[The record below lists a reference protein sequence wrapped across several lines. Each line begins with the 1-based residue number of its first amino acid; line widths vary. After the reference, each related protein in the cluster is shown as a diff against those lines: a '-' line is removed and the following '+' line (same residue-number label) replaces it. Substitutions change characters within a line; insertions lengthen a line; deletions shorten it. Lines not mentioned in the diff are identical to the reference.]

1 MRIGIDARMAYYTE
15 AGIGQYIRR
24 LVQGLAQFNGHEE
37 FILFQSR
44 KDAAVMANTR
54 RFQRRNLWTPSHHRL
69 EQWVLPVEIA
79 FANIDLFHSPD
90 FIPPFW
96 RNTRSVITIHDLH
109 FLRYP
114 RFLTR
119 DAARYYGQIDEA
131 VRRTDHIIAVSE
143 STCQDTI
150 NLLGVPADRITVI
163 YEAADPVFRPI
174 DDPQILTQ
182 IRAKY
187 NLPEKF
193 VLFVSTIEPRKN
205 IPTLL
210 RAQRI
215 LLDRH
220 GPLAP
225 LVIVGKRGWLFD
237 EVFSLVAEL
246 DLENDVRFLGR
257 VPQEDLVLL
266 YNAATV
272 HVHPAF
278 YEGFGLPPL
287 EAMTVGTPTIV
298 SDVSSLPE
306 VVGDAGWLV
315 DPEDVEAWAA
325 AIGRLLAD
333 EDLRAD
339 YRERGFRQASR
350 FSLERMA
357 RETLAVYRR
366 VIEAGDTL

>member
-1 MRIGIDARMAYYTE
+1 MANSS
-15 AGIGQYIRR
+15 RFR
-24 LVQGLAQFNGHEE
+24 
-37 FILFQSR
+37 R
-44 KDAAVMANTR
+44 KD
-54 RFQRRNLWTPSHHRL
+54 LWTPSHHPI
-69 EQWVLPVEIA
+69 EQWILPLEIA
-79 FANIDLFHSPD
+79 FTNIDLLHSPD

-114 RFLTR
+114 HFLTE

-143 STCQDTI
+143 STRDDTI
-150 NLLGVPADRITVI
+150 NLLGVSPDEITVI
-163 YEAADPVFRPI
+163 YEAADPAFRPI
-174 DDPQILTQ
+174 DDPRRLAHV
-182 IRAKY
+182 RDKY
-187 NLPEKF
+187 GLPEKF
-193 VLFVSTIEPRKN
+193 ALFVSTVEPRKN

-210 RAQRI
+210 RAQRL

-220 GPLAP
+220 GPIAP
-225 LVIVGKRGWLFD
+225 LAIAGKRGWLFE
-237 EVFSLVAEL
+237 EVFALVEEL
-246 DLENDVRFLGR
+246 DLEQDVKFLGR
-257 VPQEDLVLL
+257 VPQKDLILL

-306 VVGDAGWLV
+306 VVGDAGWRV
-315 DPEDVEAWAA
+315 DPEDAEGWAA

-339 YRERGFRQASR
+339 FRQRGFEQAAK

-357 RETLAVYRR
+357 QETLAVYRR
-366 VIEAGDTL
+366 VGQPA

>member
-1 MRIGIDARMAYYTE
+1 MRIGIDARMVYYTE

-24 LVQGLAQFNGHEE
+24 LVQGLSRFDSPEK
-37 FILFQSR
+37 FVLFQSR
-44 KDAAVMANTR
+44 KDAAVMANTNRFR
-54 RFQRRNLWTPSHHRL
+54 RQNLWTPSHHRV
-69 EQWVLPVEIA
+69 EQWVLPIEFAFTNVE
-79 FANIDLFHSPD
+79 LLHSPD

-96 RNTRSVITIHDLH
+96 RNMRSVITVHDLH

-114 RFLTR
+114 HFLTE

-143 STCQDTI
+143 STRDDII
-150 NLLGVPADRITVI
+150 NLLGVSADRITVI
-163 YEAADPVFRPI
+163 YEAADPSFQPI
-174 DDPQILTQ
+174 DDPQRLAQ
-182 IRAKY
+182 VRKKY
-187 NLPEKF
+187 DLPEQF
-193 VLFVSTIEPRKN
+193 VFFVSTVEPRKN

-210 RAQRI
+210 QAQRL

-225 LVIVGKRGWLFD
+225 LVIAGKRGWLFE
-237 EVFSLVAEL
+237 EVFALVEEL
-246 DLENDVRFLGR
+246 DLGRDVRFLGR
-257 VPQEDLVLL
+257 VPQDDLILL

-287 EAMTVGTPTIV
+287 EAMTVGTPTVV

-315 DPEDVEAWAA
+315 EPEDVEGWTAT
-325 AIGRLLAD
+325 IGRLLSD

-339 YRERGFRQASR
+339 FRRRGFKQAAK

-357 RETLAVYRR
+357 EETLTVYRQ
-366 VIEAGDTL
+366 VIQSA

>member
-24 LVQGLAQFNGHEE
+24 LVQGLAQCNGPEE

-44 KDAAVMANTR
+44 KDATVMANTR
-54 RFQRRNLWTPSHHRL
+54 HFQRRNLWTPSHHRL
-69 EQWVLPVEIA
+69 EQWVLPLEIA
-79 FANIDLFHSPD
+79 FMNIDLLHSPD
-90 FIPPFW
+90 FVPPFW
-96 RNTRSVITIHDLH
+96 RSTRSVITIHDLH

-114 RFLTR
+114 HFLTQ

-143 STCQDTI
+143 STRQDTM
-150 NLLGVPADRITVI
+150 NLLGVSADRITVI
-163 YEAADPVFRPI
+163 YEAADPAFRPI
-174 DDPQILTQ
+174 DDPRILAQ
-182 IRAKY
+182 VCEKY
-187 NLPEKF
+187 NLPARF
-193 VLFVSTIEPRKN
+193 ILFVSTIEPRKN
-205 IPTLL
+205 ILTLL
-210 RAQRI
+210 RAQRL

-225 LVIVGKRGWLFD
+225 LVIVGKRGWLFE
-237 EVFSLVAEL
+237 EVFSLLAEL
-246 DLENDVRFLGR
+246 NLEQDVRFLGR
-257 VPQEDLVLL
+257 VPQDDLVLL

-298 SDVSSLPE
+298 SNVSSLPE

-315 DPEDVEAWAA
+315 APEDVEGWAT

-339 YRERGFRQASR
+339 YRRRGFEQAR
-350 FSLERMA
+350 KFSVERMTE
-357 RETLAVYRR
+357 ETLTVYRQ
-366 VIEAGDTL
+366 VAQLA

>member
-1 MRIGIDARMAYYTE
+1 MRIGIDARMAYYTG

-24 LVQGLAQFNGHEE
+24 LVKGLARIDSPEKFV
-37 FILFQSR
+37 LFQSR

-69 EQWVLPVEIA
+69 EQWILPLEIA
-79 FANIDLFHSPD
+79 FTNVDLLHSPD

-96 RNTRSVITIHDLH
+96 RNTRSIITIHDLH

-114 RFLTR
+114 HFLTE
-119 DAARYYGQIDEA
+119 DAARYYSQIDEA
-131 VRRTDHIIAVSE
+131 VRQTDHIIAVSE
-143 STCQDTI
+143 STRDDTI
-150 NLLGVPADRITVI
+150 NLLGVSPDRITVI
-163 YEAADPVFRPI
+163 YEAADPAYRPI
-174 DDPQILTQ
+174 DDPGILAR
-182 IRAKY
+182 IREKY
-187 NLPEKF
+187 GLPEKF
-193 VLFVSTIEPRKN
+193 VLFVSTVEPRKN

-210 RAQRI
+210 RAMRL

-220 GPLAP
+220 GPLAS
-225 LVIVGKRGWLFD
+225 LALVGKRGWLFE
-237 EVFSLVAEL
+237 EVFELVREL

-272 HVHPAF
+272 HAHPAF

-287 EAMTVGTPTIV
+287 EAMSVGTPTVV

-306 VVGDAGWLV
+306 VVGDAGWRV
-315 DPEDVEAWAA
+315 PPEDAKGWAA

-333 EDLRAD
+333 EDLRTD
-339 YRERGFRQASR
+339 FRRRGLEQAGR

-357 RETLAVYRR
+357 EETLAVYRH
-366 VIEAGDTL
+366 VAQPT

>member
-1 MRIGIDARMAYYTE
+1 MDIGIDARMAYYTE

-24 LVQGLAQFNGHEE
+24 LVQGLAQIESPERFV
-37 FILFQSR
+37 LFQSR
-44 KDAAVMANTR
+44 KDAAVMANSR
-54 RFQRRNLWTPSHHRL
+54 RFQRHNLWTPSHHRL
-69 EQWVLPVEIA
+69 EQWILPIEIA
-79 FANIDLFHSPD
+79 LTNIDLLHSPD

-96 RNTRSVITIHDLH
+96 RHTRSVITIHDLH

-114 RFLTR
+114 HFLTE
-119 DAARYYGQIDEA
+119 DAARYYSQIDEA

-143 STCQDTI
+143 STREDTI
-150 NLLGVPADRITVI
+150 NLLGVQADRVTVI
-163 YEAADPVFRPI
+163 YEAADPAFRPI
-174 DDPQILTQ
+174 DDPKRLAQL
-182 IRAKY
+182 REKY
-187 NLPEKF
+187 GLPETF

-210 RAQRI
+210 RAQRL

-225 LVIVGKRGWLFD
+225 LVIVGKRGWLFE
-237 EVFSLVAEL
+237 EVFSLVNEL
-246 DLENDVRFLGR
+246 DLEQKVFFLGR
-257 VPQEDLVLL
+257 VPQDDLVLL

-272 HVHPAF
+272 HAHPAF

-287 EAMTVGTPTIV
+287 EAMTVGTPTVV

-315 DPEDVEAWAA
+315 PPKDVEGWAT

-333 EDLRAD
+333 EDLRAE
-339 YRERGFRQASR
+339 YRQRGFKQASK
-350 FSLERMA
+350 FSVERMA
-357 RETLAVYRR
+357 AETLAVYRH
-366 VIEAGDTL
+366 VAQLE

>member
-1 MRIGIDARMAYYTE
+1 MRIGIDARMAYYTK

-24 LVQGLAQFNGHEE
+24 LVQGLAQLNTPEKFV
-37 FILFQSR
+37 LFQSR
-44 KDAAVMANTR
+44 KDAAVMANTS

-69 EQWVLPVEIA
+69 EQWVLPVELSLTS
-79 FANIDLFHSPD
+79 IDLLHSPD

-114 RFLTR
+114 HFLTQE
-119 DAARYYGQIDEA
+119 AARYYSQIDQA

-143 STCQDTI
+143 STRQDTM
-150 NLLGVPADRITVI
+150 NLLGVPAERITVI
-163 YEAADPVFRPI
+163 YEATDPSFQPI
-174 DDPQILTQ
+174 DDPKQLAW
-182 IRAKY
+182 IRQKY
-187 NLPEKF
+187 HLPEKF
-193 VLFVSTIEPRKN
+193 VLFVGTIEPRKN

-210 RAQRI
+210 QAQRL

-225 LVIVGKRGWLFD
+225 LVIVGKEGWLVD
-237 EVFSLVAEL
+237 EVFTLVDEL
-246 DLENDVRFLGR
+246 QLEQDVRFVGQVSQR
-257 VPQEDLVLL
+257 DLVLL

-287 EAMTVGTPTIV
+287 EAMTVGTPTVV

-306 VVGDAGWLV
+306 VVSDAGWLV
-315 DPEDVEAWAA
+315 DPEDVEGWAT

-333 EDLRAD
+333 TELRAD
-339 YRERGFRQASR
+339 YRQRGFEQAR
-350 FSLERMA
+350 KFSLIRMA
-357 RETLAVYRR
+357 EETLAVYRQ
-366 VIEAGDTL
+366 IG

>member
-1 MRIGIDARMAYYTE
+1 MRVGIDARMAYYTE

-24 LVQGLAQFNGHEE
+24 LVQGLARIDSPEKFV
-37 FILFQSR
+37 LFQSR
-44 KDAAVMANTR
+44 KDAAIMANTG
-54 RFQRRNLWTPSHHRL
+54 RFQRHNLWTPSHHRL
-69 EQWVLPVEIA
+69 EQWILPIEIA
-79 FANIDLFHSPD
+79 LKNVDVLHSPD

-96 RNTRSVITIHDLH
+96 RNTCSVITIHDLH

-114 RFLTR
+114 HFLTE
-119 DAARYYGQIDEA
+119 DAARYYSQIDEA

-143 STCQDTI
+143 STREDTI

-163 YEAADPVFRPI
+163 YEAADLSFRPI
-174 DDPQILTQ
+174 DDPETLAQ
-182 IRAKY
+182 IRRKY
-187 NLPEKF
+187 DLPEKF
-193 VLFVSTIEPRKN
+193 ILFVSTIEPRKN

-225 LVIVGKRGWLFD
+225 LVIAGKRGWLFE

-246 DLENDVRFLGR
+246 NLEQDVRFLGR
-257 VPQEDLVLL
+257 VPQDDLVFL
-266 YNAATV
+266 YNAATI

-306 VVGDAGWLV
+306 VVGEAGWLV
-315 DPEDVEAWAA
+315 PPEDVEGWATT
-325 AIGRLLAD
+325 IGRLLAD
-333 EDLRAD
+333 EELREA
-339 YRERGFRQASR
+339 YRHRGFEQAQK
-350 FSLERMA
+350 FSLRRMA
-357 RETLAVYRR
+357 EETLAVYRR
-366 VIEAGDTL
+366 VAQSE

>member
-24 LVQGLAQFNGHEE
+24 LVQGLARIESPEKFV
-37 FILFQSR
+37 LFQSR
-44 KDAAVMANTR
+44 KDAAVMANTH
-54 RFQRRNLWTPSHHRL
+54 RFQRHNLWTPSHHRL
-69 EQWVLPVEIA
+69 EQWVLPLEIA
-79 FANIDLFHSPD
+79 FTSVDVLHSPD

-114 RFLTR
+114 HFLTQ
-119 DAARYYGQIDEA
+119 DAARYYSQIDQA
-131 VRRTDHIIAVSE
+131 VRRTDHIIAVSQ
-143 STCQDTI
+143 STRQDTM

-163 YEAADPVFRPI
+163 YEATDPTFRPI
-174 DDPQILTQ
+174 DDPVRLAQ
-182 IRAKY
+182 IRKKY
-187 NLPEKF
+187 HLPEKF

-210 RAQRI
+210 RAQRL

-225 LVIVGKRGWLFD
+225 LVIAGKRGWLFE
-237 EVFSLVAEL
+237 EVFSLVEEL
-246 DLENDVRFLGR
+246 ELEQDVRFLGR

-266 YNAATV
+266 YNAATI

-287 EAMTVGTPTIV
+287 EAMTVGTPTVV

-306 VVGDAGWLV
+306 VVGDAGCLV
-315 DPEDVEAWAA
+315 HPEDVEGWAV
-325 AIGRLLAD
+325 AIGRLLSD
-333 EDLRAD
+333 PDLREE
-339 YRERGFRQASR
+339 YRQRGFVQASK

-357 RETLAVYRR
+357 EETLAVYRH
-366 VIEAGDTL
+366 VAQSG

>member
-24 LVQGLAQFNGHEE
+24 LVQGLARFNGSEE
-37 FILFQSR
+37 FVLFQSR

-69 EQWVLPVEIA
+69 EQWVLPIEIA
-79 FANIDLFHSPD
+79 LTSVDLLHSPD
-90 FIPPFW
+90 FVPPFW

-114 RFLTR
+114 QFLTQ

-131 VRRTDHIIAVSE
+131 VHRTDHIIAVSD
-143 STCQDTI
+143 STRQDTM
-150 NLLGVPADRITVI
+150 NLLGVSADHVTVI
-163 YEAADPVFRPI
+163 YEAADPAFQPI
-174 DDPQILTQ
+174 DDPQILAQ
-182 IRAKY
+182 VRRKY
-187 NLPEKF
+187 NLPETF

-225 LVIVGKRGWLFD
+225 LVIAGKRGWLFE
-237 EVFSLVAEL
+237 EVFALVAEL
-246 DLENDVRFLGR
+246 NLEKDVRFVGR
-257 VPQEDLVLL
+257 VPQDDLVLL

-287 EAMTVGTPTIV
+287 EAMAVGTPTIV

-315 DPEDVEAWAA
+315 PPEDVEGWAA

-333 EDLRAD
+333 ADLRAD
-339 YRERGFRQASR
+339 YRRRGFKQAGK
-350 FSLERMA
+350 FSLARMA
-357 RETLAVYRR
+357 EETLAVYRQ
-366 VIEAGDTL
+366 VAQLA

>member
-1 MRIGIDARMAYYTE
+1 MRIGIDVRMAYYTE

-24 LVQGLAQFNGHEE
+24 LIQGLARIDSPEE
-37 FILFQSR
+37 FVLFQSR
-44 KDAAVMANTR
+44 KDAAVMANTL
-54 RFQRRNLWTPSHHRL
+54 RFERRNLWTPSHHRL
-69 EQWVLPVEIA
+69 EQWILPVEIA
-79 FANIDLFHSPD
+79 FTNVDLLHSPD

-96 RNTRSVITIHDLH
+96 RSTRSVITIHDLH

-114 RFLTR
+114 HFLTQ
-119 DAARYYGQIDEA
+119 DAAHYYGQIDEA
-131 VRRTDHIIAVSE
+131 VRRTDHVIAVSD
-143 STCQDTI
+143 STRQDTI
-150 NLLGVPADRITVI
+150 NLLGVPADHITVI
-163 YEAADPVFRPI
+163 YEATDPTFRPI
-174 DDPQILTQ
+174 EDPQMLAR
-182 IRAKY
+182 IRETY

-210 RAQRI
+210 RAYRV

-225 LVIVGKRGWLFD
+225 LVIVGKRGWLFE

-246 DLENDVRFLGR
+246 DLEDDVRFVGR
-257 VPQEDLVLL
+257 VPQDDLVLL

-315 DPEDVEAWAA
+315 HPEDVEGWSA

-339 YRERGFRQASR
+339 YRQRGFEQATR

-357 RETLAVYRR
+357 EETLAVYRH
-366 VIEAGDTL
+366 VAQLE

>member
-1 MRIGIDARMAYYTE
+1 MRIGIDARMIYYTE

-24 LVQGLAQFNGHEE
+24 LVKGLAGFDGPEE
-37 FILFQSR
+37 FVLFQSR
-44 KDAAVMANTR
+44 KDAAVMTNSR
-54 RFQRRNLWTPSHHRL
+54 RFQRRSLWTPSHHRL

-79 FANIDLFHSPD
+79 LKNVDLLHSPD
-90 FIPPFW
+90 FVPPFW
-96 RNTRSVITIHDLH
+96 RNARSVITIHDLH

-114 RFLTR
+114 QFLTQ
-119 DAARYYGQIDEA
+119 DAARYYGQIDQA
-131 VRRTDHIIAVSE
+131 VHRTDHIIVVSD
-143 STCQDTI
+143 STRRDTM

-163 YEAADPVFRPI
+163 YEAADPAFCPI
-174 DDPQILTQ
+174 DAPQILAQ
-182 IRAKY
+182 VREKY
-187 NLPEKF
+187 NLPESF
-193 VLFVSTIEPRKN
+193 VLFVSTVEPRKN

-225 LVIVGKRGWLFD
+225 LVIVGKRGWKFD
-237 EVFSLVAEL
+237 EVFSLVSEL
-246 DLENDVRFLGR
+246 NLEKDVRFIGR
-257 VPQEDLVLL
+257 VPQDDLILI

-272 HVHPAF
+272 HVHPAL

-315 DPEDVEAWAA
+315 PPEDVEGWAA

-339 YRERGFRQASR
+339 YRRRGFEQASK

-357 RETLAVYRR
+357 DETVAVYRQ
-366 VIEAGDTL
+366 VAGQT